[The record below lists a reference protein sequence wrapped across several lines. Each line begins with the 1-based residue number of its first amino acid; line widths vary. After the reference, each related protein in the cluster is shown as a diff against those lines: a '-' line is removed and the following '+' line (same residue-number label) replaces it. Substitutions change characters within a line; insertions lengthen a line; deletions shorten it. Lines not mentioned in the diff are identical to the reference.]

1 MQIKKQMEQKT
12 KAGAEASRN
21 SLARC
26 LPAFHH
32 KLSLPSVNSSSSSS
46 AQPFL
51 TCLTPGLPPLR
62 LHQFLFHLQLLIV
75 ISPRHYRSTKKQSP
89 PKSRREKKCRP
100 SRLEAPEPESWKLPK
115 RTVSAPR
122 LKKQVVKE
130 WKPCAAEALALSRS
144 RYASLHLPP
153 EFG

>member
-62 LHQFLFHLQLLIV
+62 LHQFLFHLQIN
-75 ISPRHYRSTKKQSP
+75 SYKSTSLSFHKKQSP

-115 RTVSAPR
+115 RTVSAAR

-130 WKPCAAEALALSRS
+130 WKPCAAEALATEGHKDVMSKRKINNQ
-144 RYASLHLPP
+144 
-153 EFG
+153 